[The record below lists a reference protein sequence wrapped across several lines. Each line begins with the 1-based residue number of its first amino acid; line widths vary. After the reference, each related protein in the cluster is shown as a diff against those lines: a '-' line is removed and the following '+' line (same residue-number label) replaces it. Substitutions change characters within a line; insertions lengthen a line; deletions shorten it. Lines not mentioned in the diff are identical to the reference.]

1 MSQYC
6 DINLRP
12 VPPGL
17 VTVVRFCQEKQIPL
31 ILGAD
36 TNAHSTNWG
45 PDQNPRGD
53 DFDDFINRNQL
64 HILNDGLKPTYY
76 HWVNNCR
83 TKTFIDVTLL
93 NTFASNKGLGG
104 EWTVS
109 DDETFSDHKM
119 ITFTATATPLPPRLT
134 RNLRKM
140 DWQLFRTEIEGEI
153 IMRGGY
159 ADLHERADFLTR
171 TIVNALDRQ
180 APLTAPKKRF
190 EPDWWTEE
198 LADFRGRIDKLSRRK
213 RRRPEES
220 AALAVLK
227 DNYKHK
233 IKEAKRESFRKFC
246 SSPSSVS
253 EMAGM
258 VKALASAPNFSALIK
273 TPTGDAPVT
282 HEESHGNL
290 PNHHFPAHTD
300 APPP

>member
-1 MSQYC
+1 MVYASEPVGGEGPRAALRISKSIVSSALAHYMDRDRAVAMVRIGGQELMVVSQYC

-53 DFDDFINRNQL
+53 DFDDFIARNQL

-76 HWVNNCR
+76 HWVNNSR
-83 TKTFIDVTLL
+83 TKTYIDATFV

-104 EWTVS
+104 EWTVT

-140 DWQLFRTEIEGEI
+140 DWQLFRTEIE
-153 IMRGGY
+153 
-159 ADLHERADFLTR
+159 
-171 TIVNALDRQ
+171 
-180 APLTAPKKRF
+180 
-190 EPDWWTEE
+190 
-198 LADFRGRIDKLSRRK
+198 LS
-213 RRRPEES
+213 
-220 AALAVLK
+220 
-227 DNYKHK
+227 
-233 IKEAKRESFRKFC
+233 
-246 SSPSSVS
+246 
-253 EMAGM
+253 
-258 VKALASAPNFSALIK
+258 LI
-273 TPTGDAPVT
+273 
-282 HEESHGNL
+282 HI
-290 PNHHFPAHTD
+290 
-300 APPP
+300 